1 MSVSVVKFR
10 VGLSRSMLITCIKE
24 SIRTR
29 TPDTTVDRNTLRET
43 GEQEKRADKDA
54 DRWKDRG
61 DTQAE
66 SHWWRS
72 YSAK

>member
-10 VGLSRSMLITCIKE
+10 VGLSRSMLITCTKE

-43 GEQEKRADKDA
+43 GKQEKHADKDA
-54 DRWKDRG
+54 DRRKDRG
-61 DTQAE
+61 DT
-66 SHWWRS
+66 
-72 YSAK
+72 